1 MNTQRACR
9 EPAESTQ
16 RALKEHSKSTQ
27 RAIREQSERAL
38 QPPFKPLCIV
48 IFSLILNFPVT
59 QAKTLVS
66 EQAKV
71 GARSVWG
78 QNGKINLRET

>member
-1 MNTQRACR
+1 M
-9 EPAESTQ
+9 
-16 RALKEHSKSTQ
+16 
-27 RAIREQSERAL
+27 
-38 QPPFKPLCIV
+38 

-78 QNGKINLRET
+78 QNGKRVGRGQIEITPTAEDKVF